1 MALQSG
7 GVVLGF
13 GNEVHVCLKI
23 FSRNFVFRTAW
34 QKIEISRDQAGGP
47 NKREVFF

>member
-34 QKIEISRDQAGGP
+34 LKNLKFAGI
-47 NKREVFF
+47 KLEVQMREKFF